1 MGCFRR
7 RGYSTIENRNIS
19 SLTKNLVKTHH
30 LHKEIKIDVLFTA
43 HTRQTAKRRR
53 GLEKQGLTLSCF
65 ERGEEATRY
74 TRSMARGGQV
84 CTKNTECTEPFSARV
99 TFTNAVTLLSLLSEI
114 SLYTVI
120 EIIGINTKFWIL
132 FNIWGQ
138 TLEFSESKFGLDLE
152 RSRA

>member
-1 MGCFRR
+1 MGHVVTYITETCKALSHGGNIFSFKKLSDGIIFILKYFSSALRGKKQIKGRRKTAIMGIFRR

-65 ERGEEATRY
+65 ERG
-74 TRSMARGGQV
+74 GNQQQ
-84 CTKNTECTEPFSARV
+84 NP
-99 TFTNAVTLLSLLSEI
+99 SLIFFADYVGMPETDRPL
-114 SLYTVI
+114 
-120 EIIGINTKFWIL
+120 
-132 FNIWGQ
+132 
-138 TLEFSESKFGLDLE
+138 
-152 RSRA
+152 